1 MPRKTESLP
10 EMTKDFTINSSS
22 TPNRRKTLR
31 GRRRPFMAGYHAKH
45 RK

>member
-31 GRRRPFMAGYHAKH
+31 GRQRPFMAGYHAKH
-45 RK
+45 SK